1 MRQFFRSLLNK
12 QLRFCVHVLRG
23 SVVRLD
29 ETFFFRLCSID
40 PPVPK
45 RHRFRCVWWSSSIL
59 KSHSAS
65 TKFTLSHLLSARTM
79 VQDWCQS
86 RLRDPVCRHRGSC
99 LRGAAPMFRG
109 GVGRQRRWLQR
120 KRGAFVFWILFFE
133 IIYKQQ
139 TSDVLKQS

>member
-12 QLRFCVHVLRG
+12 QLRFFVHVLRG

-45 RHRFRCVWWSSSIL
+45 RHRFRGGCWSSSIV

-79 VQDWCQS
+79 VQELSARTMMQDWCQS

-120 KRGAFVFWILFFE
+120 KRGAFVFWILFFWN
-133 IIYKQQ
+133 Y
-139 TSDVLKQS
+139 L